1 MTFENFYF
9 SKIFQKTIK
18 LAFENFYFSKIFQKT
33 IKLTSKF
40 LLKVKNLKFQK

>member
-18 LAFENFYFSKIFQKT
+18 LAFNFCANKILKRVLKIIINSFRIS
-33 IKLTSKF
+33 IKEKL
-40 LLKVKNLKFQK
+40 